1 MGVILEPWLDELLV
15 CLEGSVSDAV
25 GQTLYLEGIFLVKDL
40 SSCGKSGSHE
50 GGGIHGEFS
59 KSSPTCF
66 GFECLKKKRG
76 PLGVIT
82 SKLWGIPQTCYIFIH
97 IPIFFF

>member
-1 MGVILEPWLDELLV
+1 M
-15 CLEGSVSDAV
+15 SDAV

-76 PLGVIT
+76 ALGCNYFQIMGY
-82 SKLWGIPQTCYIFIH
+82 SPNLLHFYPYSN
-97 IPIFFF
+97 FFF